1 MTPAMWTAL
10 PPLLAGVLLCF
21 FGQRVARLA
30 MGLLGAVVGYL
41 LGAAAFQAVFGAMP
55 GLSPLGNWIAGIVA
69 AVLVGWLAYS
79 FYVVGVLVLM
89 GSLGWQLGWWF
100 GGLSGF
106 DALWTTL
113 MAGAVALLAVA
124 GGLVLN
130 LPRLLLVLTTAVAG
144 AALIVGSLPL
154 MLSAFAN
161 TGWMSWLTAN
171 GGWVNLAFVILG
183 AVVQLGVGGKDNLRA
198 SYSS

>member
-1 MTPAMWTAL
+1 
-10 PPLLAGVLLCF
+10 
-21 FGQRVARLA
+21 
-30 MGLLGAVVGYL
+30 
-41 LGAAAFQAVFGAMP
+41 
-55 GLSPLGNWIAGIVA
+55 
-69 AVLVGWLAYS
+69 
-79 FYVVGVLVLM
+79 M

-113 MAGAVALLAVA
+113 MAAAVALLAVA

-154 MLSAFAN
+154 MLSTFA
-161 TGWMSWLTAN
+161 TTVWMSWLTAN
-171 GGWVNLAFVILG
+171 WGWANLALVVLG
-183 AVVQLGVGGKDNLRA
+183 AVVQLSVGGKGNLRA

>member
-1 MTPAMWTAL
+1 M

-21 FGQRVARLA
+21 FGQRVARVA

-41 LGAAAFQAVFGAMP
+41 LGVAAFQAVFGGIP
-55 GLSPLGNWIAGIVA
+55 GLSPLWQWIVGIVA
-69 AVLVGWLAYS
+69 AIIVGWLAYS

-106 DALWTTL
+106 DTLWTTL
-113 MAGAVALLAVA
+113 MAAAVALLAVA

-154 MLSAFAN
+154 VLSTFAN
-161 TGWMSWLTAN
+161 TAWMPWFTAN
-171 GGWVNLAFVILG
+171 LGWVNLAMVVLG
-183 AVVQLGVGGKDNLRA
+183 AVVQLGVGGKGNLRA